1 VRLPRALP
9 RLAAAACAAVAVF
22 GMLPGPVANAEDQTI
37 VATNADV
44 FDPATVT
51 IAKGDTVTWSW
62 GTDNPPTKT
71 HTVTATSANW
81 EFDEPLSF
89 TQRSTAFEFTEY
101 GTYTFVCEVHGAE
114 MKGTVRVPAPVKPT
128 VKPTTKPPSPSPTRT
143 TAPPRPRP
151 SATASSSSPAAQPS
165 RSTGTAGTPPLG
177 GVSSSPRPGAS
188 RSAVP
193 SPSVAPDP
201 DEGNTVTIG
210 GPGLTPPPAT
220 GRGRGVWVMLACVA
234 ILGVGSAQLRTLLV
248 LPPDLT
254 EP

>member
-1 VRLPRALP
+1 VPLPRALP
-9 RLAAAACAAVAVF
+9 RLAAGAFIAVAAF
-22 GMLPGPVANAEDQTI
+22 GALPSPVANAEDQTI

-62 GTDNPPTKT
+62 GSDNTPTKS

-81 EFDEPLSF
+81 EFDEPLSI
-89 TQRSTAFEFTEY
+89 TQRSAAFEFTEY

-114 MKGTVRVPAPVKPT
+114 MKGSVRVPRPVKPT
-128 VKPTTKPPSPSPTRT
+128 VKPTTRPPSPSPSPTRT
-143 TAPPRPRP
+143 TTPPRPSP
-151 SATASSSSPAAQPS
+151 TATTSAPAPQPSSSS
-165 RSTGTAGTPPLG
+165 GTAGTPPLG
-177 GVSSSPRPGAS
+177 GVSTAPSPGAS

-193 SPSVAPDP
+193 APSVAPDP
-201 DEGNTVTIG
+201 EENTVTIG

-220 GRGRGVWVMLACVA
+220 GRGRGVWVMLAGVA

-248 LPPDLT
+248 LPPD
-254 EP
+254 PSDA